1 MNAMTPTE
9 RVEAAYDRIESAGR
23 PEIWIHLR
31 PRHDVLAEAAGIDPG
46 LPLAGLVA
54 AVKDNI
60 DVAGLPTTAG
70 APYVVKQPDRQAPQ
84 WTRLLSG
91 LDLLNG
97 YTKN

>member
-1 MNAMTPTE
+1 MTPAA
-9 RVEAAYDRIESAGR
+9 RVEAAYDRIADAGR

-31 PRHDVLAEAAGIDPG
+31 PREQVLAEAAGIDPA

-70 APYVVKQPDRQAPQ
+70 APSYAYVP
-84 WTRLLSG
+84 G
-91 LDLLNG
+91 
-97 YTKN
+97 